1 MRLKKILYLILL
13 FLLVVASPLQAEEL
27 LTDQGLL
34 SEPKAQAAVTG
45 QAKKGNITVLE
56 KKGFWIKVK
65 ARNLSG
71 WTKLSNV
78 KADSTSR
85 GFGLGDINTGRSASA
100 NIVATS
106 GVRGL
111 DGADLKKAQPDFK
124 EFDRLVAQK
133 VTRGQAVDFAK
144 QAGLTTKSVSYVTP

>member
-1 MRLKKILYLILL
+1 MRLEKSLYLILF
-13 FLLVVASPLQAEEL
+13 FLLLLSSPLRAEEL

-34 SEPKAQAAVTG
+34 SEPKAQVSVTG
-45 QAKKGNITVLE
+45 HAKKGKITVLE

-65 ARNLSG
+65 AGNVSG

-85 GFGLGDINTGRSASA
+85 GLGLGDINTGRSASG

-111 DGADLKKAQPDFK
+111 DGGDLKNAQPDFK

-133 VTRGQAVDFAK
+133 VTREQAVDFAK
-144 QAGLTTKSVSYVTP
+144 QAGLTTKKLSYVTP